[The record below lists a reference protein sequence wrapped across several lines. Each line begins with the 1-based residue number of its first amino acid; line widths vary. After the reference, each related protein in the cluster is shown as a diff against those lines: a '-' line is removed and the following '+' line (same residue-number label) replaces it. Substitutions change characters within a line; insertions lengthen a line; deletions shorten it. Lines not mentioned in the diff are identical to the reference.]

1 MSDSMVEFDAS
12 PSLAQIQGWAALSIA
27 AGLLTAGARRRPL
40 ARLCLAAAAA
50 PLLYRGMKGQWPTLV
65 RRSEDTKVALAGS
78 RGIRVRDAVRL
89 ERPIAEVFSFW
100 RRLDNL
106 PRFMAHLE
114 TVHDHGNGR
123 SHWVARGP
131 AGLKVAWNAET
142 INEIENRLIAW
153 RSLPGSDIVTAGSV
167 QFDAVRAGR
176 STQVTVTLQY
186 EPPAG
191 RAGDF
196 VARLFGHA
204 PSQAIR
210 EDLRRLK
217 QVLEAGAVIHST
229 PEQAAEEVSV

>member
-1 MSDSMVEFDAS
+1 MSDSMVEFDRS
-12 PSLAQIQGWAALSIA
+12 ISRLQGWAALGIG
-27 AGLLTAGARRRPL
+27 AGLLAVSARRRPV

-50 PLLYRGMKGQWPTLV
+50 PLLYRGISGQWPTLV
-65 RRSEDTKVALAGS
+65 RPSADTKVALSGP
-78 RGIRVRDAVRL
+78 RGVHVRDAIRL

-106 PRFMAHLE
+106 PRFMSHLE

-131 AGLKVAWNAET
+131 GGVTVAWDAET
-142 INEIENRLIAW
+142 INEIENKLIAW

-167 QFDAVRAGR
+167 RFDRARAGR

-186 EPPAG
+186 DPPAG

-196 VARLFGHA
+196 VARLFGRS
-204 PSQAIR
+204 PSQMIR

-217 QVLEAGAVIHST
+217 QVLEAGSVIHASA
-229 PEQAAEEVSV
+229 EAAAEEVWV